1 MAKKKIQKKIYT
13 KKLVVLVI
21 KPGTSQM
28 LGKEWLSYIPRLK
41 QESFLGESGRQGCK
55 LLLNDCQEIVTL
67 KELVI
72 VILDKAASK
81 YLVKVRHCLL
91 C

>member
-1 MAKKKIQKKIYT
+1 
-13 KKLVVLVI
+13 
-21 KPGTSQM
+21 M

-55 LLLNDCQEIVTL
+55 LLLDDCQKIVTL

-72 VILDKAASK
+72 VILDKATSK
-81 YLVKVRHCLL
+81 YLVKVQHCLL

>member
-1 MAKKKIQKKIYT
+1 MAKKKYKKKLYT

-28 LGKEWLSYIPRLK
+28 LGEEWLSCIPRPK
-41 QESFLGESGRQGCK
+41 QESFPGESERQGCK

-81 YLVKVRHCLL
+81 YLIW
-91 C
+91 